1 MPDSRR
7 QELAPAASVA
17 DRDSRAEALLVD
29 GLDQYFNGQYE
40 EAIHLWTRVLFLDRS
55 HARARAYIDRARTAL
70 AERQRLAEEMLETS
84 RELLAQG
91 QTDAARHLLSE
102 AVATSGE
109 DERAAALRAK
119 LERLEQLVR
128 AHTMPVLARPPSGAA
143 STAVPGW
150 QWPRRPRVIVSISV
164 ATVAAL
170 AIIFAVTN
178 PIVQDWIGW
187 RSSVDR
193 LVLSATTTRVP
204 VLSSSDV
211 ALIRARNL
219 YGRGRLAEA
228 LQALDRVSPSSPVR
242 TEAED
247 LRVQIQQML
256 LAGGLDRF
264 QPRTGRQ

>member
-1 MPDSRR
+1 MPDPRR
-7 QELAPAASVA
+7 QEPASAESVA
-17 DRDSRAEALLVD
+17 DRDSRTEALLVD

-70 AERQRLAEEMLETS
+70 AERQRMAEEMLETS

-109 DERAAALRAK
+109 DERASALRAK
-119 LERLEQLVR
+119 LERLEQLTR
-128 AHTMPVLARPPSGAA
+128 AHTMPVTKRPQTRAVA
-143 STAVPGW
+143 SAVPGW
-150 QWPRRPRVIVSISV
+150 QWPRRSRLVVSVSV
-164 ATVAAL
+164 ATAGAL

-178 PIVQDWIGW
+178 PGVQDWIGW
-187 RSSVDR
+187 RSSTDR

-211 ALIRARNL
+211 ALIRAKNL
-219 YGRGRLAEA
+219 YGRGQLAEA
-228 LQALDRVSPSSPVR
+228 LQALDRVSASSPVR
-242 TEAED
+242 AEAED

-256 LAGGLDRF
+256 LAGRLDRF
-264 QPRTGRQ
+264 QTRTGRR